1 MMRIRASTLLL
12 ALALAVTGVGDA
24 RAQAIRIDDSASQV
38 LTPGQVPMQW
48 RTIVPRPGEPPV
60 IVGQVTVRI
69 VLDLS
74 KWVGR
79 RGRIY
84 HVLAP
89 STVGDVVARWSS
101 DGTLAPGTVR
111 DGQRTLVFDGLIT
124 TARLVD
130 TFRLVI
136 EADGQRVTRPQALDF
151 GFELELEDAR

>member
-1 MMRIRASTLLL
+1 MMRTPALTL
-12 ALALAVTGVGDA
+12 ALGVALACVGPA
-24 RAQAIRIDDSASQV
+24 HAQAIRIDDSASQV

-48 RTIVPRPGEPPV
+48 RTVAPRPGQPPT
-60 IVGQVTVRI
+60 IVGQVTVRV

-74 KWVGR
+74 RWVGR

-89 STVGDVVARWSS
+89 SNAGNVTARWSS

-111 DGQRTLVFDGLIT
+111 DGQRTLVYDGPIT
-124 TARLVD
+124 TGRLVD

-136 EADGQRVTRPQALDF
+136 EADGERVTRPQALDF

>member
-1 MMRIRASTLLL
+1 MTRAFATALTLGLVL
-12 ALALAVTGVGDA
+12 ACTASAH
-24 RAQAIRIDDSASQV
+24 AQRAIRLDDSASQV

-48 RTIVPRPGEPPV
+48 RSVVPRPGQPPT

-69 VLDLS
+69 VLDVS
-74 KWVGR
+74 KYVGR

-89 STVGDVVARWSS
+89 SNAGNVVARWSS

-111 DGQRTLVFDGLIT
+111 DGQRTLVYDGVIT
-124 TARLVD
+124 NARIID

-136 EADGQRVTRPQALDF
+136 EADGERVTRPQALDF

>member
-1 MMRIRASTLLL
+1 MRARTLPLLLLL
-12 ALALAVTGVGDA
+12 ALATAGGA
-24 RAQAIRIDDSASQV
+24 HAQSIRLDDSASQV

-48 RTIVPRPGEPPV
+48 RSVVPRPGQPPT

-69 VLDLS
+69 VLDTA
-74 KWVGR
+74 KYVGR

-89 STVGDVVARWSS
+89 SNAGDVVARWSS

-111 DGQRTLVFDGLIT
+111 DGQRTLVFDGVIT
-124 TARLVD
+124 GARIID

-136 EADGQRVTRPQALDF
+136 EADGERVTRPQALDF
-151 GFELELEDAR
+151 GFELDLEDAR

>member
-1 MMRIRASTLLL
+1 MRSPIVPLLL
-12 ALALAVTGVGDA
+12 VLGLMLAGIADA

-48 RTIVPRPGEPPV
+48 RSVVPRPGEPPI
-60 IVGQVTVRI
+60 IVGQVTVRV

-89 STVGDVVARWSS
+89 SNAGNVVARWTS

-111 DGQRTLVFDGLIT
+111 DGQRTLVFDGVIT

-136 EADGQRVTRPQALDF
+136 EADGERVTRPQALEF

>member
-1 MMRIRASTLLL
+1 MRTAPALLLL
-12 ALALAVTGVGDA
+12 ALGLAVAGMADA
-24 RAQAIRIDDSASQV
+24 QAQAIRIDDSASQV

-48 RTIVPRPGEPPV
+48 RSVVPRPGEPPV
-60 IVGQVTVRI
+60 IVGQVTVRV

-89 STVGDVVARWSS
+89 SNVGDVVARWSS

-111 DGQRTLVFDGLIT
+111 DGQRALVFDGVIT

-136 EADGQRVTRPQALDF
+136 EADGERVTRPQALDF